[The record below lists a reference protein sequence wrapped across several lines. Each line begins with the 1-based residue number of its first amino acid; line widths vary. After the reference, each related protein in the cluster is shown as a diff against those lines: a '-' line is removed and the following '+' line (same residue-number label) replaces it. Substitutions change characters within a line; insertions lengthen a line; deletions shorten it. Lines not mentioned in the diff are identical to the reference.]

1 MVLLISQVRVYAQV
15 SVLGRF
21 RYTLG
26 CQVWWRG
33 QLRFTPRFLVL
44 FHSIQSCPWEP
55 VPAAPATVA
64 APLLTGSSCSVST
77 GADRLQ
83 PVALEHELL
92 QGVAAAAG
100 HVVNPRR
107 LCCPLVPSWVG
118 APG

>member
-1 MVLLISQVRVYAQV
+1 MAPFESGQATRPCCKEFVTQCTVRTVVLLISQVRVYAQV

-55 VPAAPATVA
+55 VPAATTTIA
-64 APLLTGSSCSVST
+64 APLLTGSSCSVSSWS
-77 GADRLQ
+77 R
-83 PVALEHELL
+83 P
-92 QGVAAAAG
+92 AAAG
-100 HVVNPRR
+100 RSR
-107 LCCPLVPSWVG
+107 T
-118 APG
+118 